1 MVDKLNRKL
10 TLIIGALAV
19 AVISLLLLPF
29 RLGMDLEGGTR
40 LLYSID
46 LEEAA
51 EARLDPNEAVA
62 EVIEI
67 WRKRLDPQG
76 ISGVKLR
83 AEGSNKI
90 LVELPATLSIT
101 TKAATGVLD
110 QEYTP
115 GDTALRLD
123 NLTTANDFPLNG
135 GEISFGSMRGRYTA
149 RLGLI
154 LDGLKLDK
162 GVEAAAAPVGTTV
175 TLEASDP
182 WRSLIENTGE
192 MEILM
197 LAKDDDLT
205 PVSTL
210 GDGTTAGEW
219 KKAIDWLNANPG
231 AKITEYNQK
240 LAAENEGSPV
250 GRLRFY
256 PEALPSDATEIT
268 PVADRLLP
276 LILEDP
282 DVHPEWSFSGETFDN
297 VFPTFDRLG
306 RPAVGFDIKA
316 TQSSAFAEFT
326 RVHGENEERMAIV
339 INDEIVTS
347 PSLDEPLRG
356 GGIIEGNGTFT
367 QESVEQLVRTLN
379 SGSLSITPIFEDRE
393 TVGASL
399 GAAYIAKGKISVVL
413 GLLIVLVFTMI
424 YYKRLGV
431 LAAVSLVFNLVLLMG
446 AMAMLQAT
454 LTLPG
459 VAGII
464 LTVGMAV
471 DANILIYERIREE
484 ALRGRRPAQ
493 SAKDGFAN
501 ALSTIVDANLTT
513 LITAI
518 LLYNFGSGPVQ
529 GFATTLIVGILTSM
543 FSALVLTRV
552 LVHFALEKGVD
563 EWKMMRLVQDTNI
576 GFMSLAR
583 KTAVVSVILVV
594 AGVGL
599 FTSIGRNDKLSIDFV
614 GGVSMQIVTAET
626 HEAQE
631 IRDRLAG
638 IEAYAEEFKDA
649 QVQPLLSSAGEGG
662 YTKFQIEFKTPVGGQ
677 AATGEGDGTADGEE
691 SADGDG
697 SAAYRLAVEEGLADI
712 LGPNRVTMDAADPT
726 ATEMS
731 GKVYFE
737 TAHPKDDVAAI
748 LSDDA
753 ALADVVVMGD
763 ASSDEFS
770 FTTSTTGS
778 AAVLRNRIIE
788 AFSNKADSVG
798 RDMILSQ
805 PIPASST
812 VGAQVVQQLRDDAI
826 LAILLSL
833 FAVVMYIRVRF
844 TEYSY
849 GFAAVIALVHDVL
862 VTLLFLSLAIMSG
875 AINAQISLVMIAA
888 FLTIIGYSLND
899 TIVVFDRIRE
909 NLAPLKG
916 KMSLSDIIDKS
927 INQTLART
935 VLTSLTTLLTV
946 VILFVFNVGSRND
959 LEGFAFAVI
968 IGVIVGTYS
977 SMFIASPSLLWLES
991 RRQAKLD
998 AEGEGESEGESKAV
1012 TAG

>member
-1 MVDKLNRKL
+1 M
-10 TLIIGALAV
+10 

-29 RLGMDLEGGTR
+29 RLGLDLQGGTR

-46 LEEAA
+46 LEEARDA
-51 EARLDPNEAVA
+51 GLDPNAAVSD
-62 EVIEI
+62 VIEI

-76 ISGVKLR
+76 VSGVKLR
-83 AEGSNKI
+83 QEGTNRI
-90 LVELPATLSIT
+90 LVELPATLSLT
-101 TKAATGVLD
+101 TQSATGELS
-110 QEYTP
+110 EAYEP
-115 GDTALRLD
+115 GDTALRLLD
-123 NLTTANDFPLNG
+123 MTSANDFPSTG
-135 GEISFGSMRGRYTA
+135 GEISFGSMRGRYRERTGPLL
-149 RLGLI
+149 RRI
-154 LDGLKLDK
+154 ELDK
-162 GVEAAAAPVGTTV
+162 GVEAVEAPAGTTV
-175 TLEASDP
+175 VLEASDP
-182 WRSLIENTGE
+182 WRNRIESTGQ

-197 LAKDDDLT
+197 EAKETD
-205 PVSTL
+205 VQGFSTI
-210 GDGTTAGEW
+210 GDGTTPGEK
-219 KKAIDWLNANPG
+219 KKAIDWLKANPG
-231 AKITEYNQK
+231 ASITEYNK
-240 LAAENEGSPV
+240 RLATENPDSPV

-256 PEALPSDATEIT
+256 PNALPASATEET
-268 PVADRLLP
+268 PVADRLET
-276 LILEDP
+276 LIVEDP
-282 DVHPEWSFSGETFDN
+282 EAHPDWSFSGETFER
-297 VFPTFDRLG
+297 VFPSFDSLG
-306 RPAVGFDIKA
+306 RPAVGFDIQA
-316 TQSSAFAEFT
+316 SQTGAFSDFTAE
-326 RVHGENEERMAIV
+326 HAENEELMAIV
-339 INDEIVTS
+339 VDDEIVS
-347 PSLDEPLRG
+347 MPSLEGRLSG
-356 GGIIEGNGTFT
+356 GGIIRGIFT
-367 QESVEQLVRTLN
+367 QEEVEQLVRSIN

-399 GAAYIAKGKISVVL
+399 GDEYIVKGQISVGL
-413 GLLIVLVFTMI
+413 GLLIVLLFMMV

-431 LAAVSLVFNLVLLMG
+431 LAAISLVFNLVLLMG

-518 LLYNFGSGPVQ
+518 LLYNYGSGPVQ

-599 FTSIGRNDKLSIDFV
+599 FVSIDRNDKLSIDFV
-614 GGVSMQIVTAET
+614 GGVSMQVVTAEPT
-626 HEAQE
+626 DAQA

-638 IEAYAEEFKDA
+638 IEAYAEAFQDA
-649 QVQPLLSSAGEGG
+649 QVQPLLSSAEGDG
-662 YTKFQIEFKTPVGGQ
+662 YTKFQIEFKTPADAG
-677 AATGEGDGTADGEE
+677 ADAGEGDGEGDE
-691 SADGDG
+691 S
-697 SAAYRLAVEEGLADI
+697 SAYRLAVEEGLADV
-712 LGPNRVTMDAADPT
+712 LGPNRVTLDATDPA
-726 ATEMS
+726 ATERS
-731 GKVYFE
+731 GTVYFE
-737 TAHPKDDVAAI
+737 TEHPKDDVAAV
-748 LSDDA
+748 LRDSA
-753 ALADVVVMGD
+753 GLADLVVMGD
-763 ASSDEFS
+763 ASADEFS
-770 FTTSTTGS
+770 FTTST
-778 AAVLRNRIIE
+778 AADTTVLRNRVIE
-788 AFSNKADSVG
+788 AFSNKSDSVG

-916 KMSLSDIIDKS
+916 KMSLKDIIDKS

-959 LEGFAFAVI
+959 LEGFAFAVM

-998 AEGEGESEGESKAV
+998 AAGEGEGDGETKAV